1 MRRSLS
7 VTGLAL
13 VALLSVARPATA
25 DTTTTLA
32 QTFALT
38 LAGTII
44 GAYGLPYVLP
54 AVAPAVGSAYA
65 ATAGAVNGALA
76 PIFSAPATVA
86 AGYTAT
92 AGAIDGALTTAGTYT
107 VLQPRLV
114 GAVGGMTL
122 GLISGLYIFSEP
134 AAEDVADTGPVD
146 TTNRVVMLQQ

>member
-1 MRRSLS
+1 MRRTLTVSS
-7 VTGLAL
+7 LAL
-13 VALLSVARPATA
+13 VALLSVARPASA

-54 AVAPAVGSAYA
+54 AVAPTVGSAYA
-65 ATAGAVNGALA
+65 ATAGAVNGALT

-107 VLQPRLV
+107 VMEPRLI
-114 GAVGGMTL
+114 GAIGGMAI
-122 GLISGLYIFSEP
+122 GLISGLYVFSEP
-134 AAEDVADTGPVD
+134 AAEEVATGPVE
-146 TTNRVVMLQQ
+146 TTNTVVMLQQ

>member
-7 VTGLAL
+7 VSSLAL
-13 VALLSVARPATA
+13 VAVLSVARPATA

-44 GAYGLPYVLP
+44 GAYALPYVLP
-54 AVAPAVGSAYA
+54 TMAPTVGSAYA
-65 ATAGAVNGALA
+65 ATAGAVNGALT
-76 PIFSAPATVA
+76 PIFSAPASVA

-92 AGAIDGALTTAGTYT
+92 AGAIDSALTTAGTYT
-107 VLQPRLV
+107 VLEPALV
-114 GAVGGMTL
+114 GAVSGMTI

-134 AAEDVADTGPVD
+134 AAEDVASGPVD
-146 TTNRVVMLQQ
+146 TTNRVVVLQQ